1 MTEQECAKAIAIHL
15 GIVGKRGGWLYDGK
29 GNPVCQGW
37 FAAVQQWIRRGWI
50 VNRSGRCHIDWRKV
64 PHAS

>member
-1 MTEQECAKAIAIHL
+1 MNEKECAKAIATHL

-37 FAAVQQWIRRGWI
+37 FAAIQKWSRLGWI
-50 VNRSGRCHIDWRKV
+50 VTRNGRWHIDWRKV
-64 PHAS
+64 PHAR